1 MNNLSLR
8 YNFACF
14 SAMFLWAFGFPAV
27 EVLLESWGS
36 LTLVFFRFFI
46 TILILIPFW
55 LFMEG
60 VKIIQKAPIFKSII
74 IGFIGWGLGGNLLI
88 VGQKL
93 SDPVTTA
100 ICAAMMP
107 IFGAIVELI
116 YDRRK
121 ITSNIV
127 IGISLAV
134 FGGYLATGVKFSD
147 GKFGLGAI
155 ICIVAVILFAWGTRA
170 STKGLSNLTYLGQ
183 SALTMTGGTIASLVF
198 CLVSLIFGLSETK
211 VGNFDYYHIILLL
224 IFVLVSQTIS
234 QTIWIFGSGKLGVL
248 LASLHSNG
256 LPFYVMLIYVIFFGG
271 SWNWMQ
277 ALGAFIVGVGV
288 IVAQI
293 RK

>member
-1 MNNLSLR
+1 MYNLSLR

-14 SAMFLWAFGFPAV
+14 SAMFLWAFGFPAS

-36 LTLVFFRFFI
+36 FTLNFLRFFV
-46 TILILIPFW
+46 TVLILIPFW
-55 LFMEG
+55 LFVEG
-60 VKIIQKAPIFKSII
+60 KNVFITAPLSKSIV
-74 IGFIGWGLGGNLLI
+74 IGFIGWGLGGNLLLI
-88 VGQKL
+88 GQKL

-107 IFGAIVELI
+107 FFGAVVELI

-121 ITSNIV
+121 ITSYII

-134 FGGYLATGVKFSD
+134 FGGYLATGVQFSD
-147 GKFGLGAI
+147 GQFGLGAI
-155 ICIVAVILFAWGTRA
+155 ICILAVILFAWGTRA

>member
-1 MNNLSLR
+1 MNNMSLR

-14 SAMFLWAFGFPAV
+14 SAMFLWAFGFPAA

-36 LTLVFFRFFI
+36 LILVFFRFFV

-55 LFMEG
+55 IFMEG
-60 VKIIQKAPIFKSII
+60 IKVFQKAPLVKSII
-74 IGFIGWGLGGNLLI
+74 TGFIGWGLGGNLLI
-88 VGQKL
+88 IGQKL

-116 YDRRK
+116 YDSRK
-121 ITSNIV
+121 MTLNIL
-127 IGISLAV
+127 IGITLALV
-134 FGGYLATGVKFSD
+134 GGYLATGVQLSD
-147 GKFGLGAI
+147 GQFGLGAI
-155 ICIVAVILFAWGTRA
+155 ICIIAVILFAWGTRA
-170 STKGLSNLTYLGQ
+170 STKGLSDLTYLGQ

-198 CLVSLIFGLSETK
+198 CLVSFIYGFGETK
-211 VGNFDYYHIILLL
+211 VGNFDYYHIYLLL
-224 IFVLVSQTIS
+224 IFVLLSQTIS

-256 LPFYVMLIYVIFFGG
+256 LPFYVMLIFVIFFGG

-288 IVAQI
+288 IVAQ

>member
-1 MNNLSLR
+1 MYNLSLR

-14 SAMFLWAFGFPAV
+14 SAMFLWAFGFPAA

-36 LTLVFFRFFI
+36 LTLVFFRFFV

-55 LFMEG
+55 IFMEG
-60 VKIIQKAPIFKSII
+60 IKVFQKAPLVKSII
-74 IGFIGWGLGGNLLI
+74 TGFIGWGLGGNLLI
-88 VGQKL
+88 IGQKL

-116 YDRRK
+116 YDSRK
-121 ITSNIV
+121 MTLNIL
-127 IGISLAV
+127 IGITLALV
-134 FGGYLATGVKFSD
+134 GGYLATGVQLSD
-147 GKFGLGAI
+147 GQFGLGAI
-155 ICIVAVILFAWGTRA
+155 ICIIAVILFAWGTRA
-170 STKGLSNLTYLGQ
+170 STKGLSDLTYLGQ

-198 CLVSLIFGLSETK
+198 CLVSFIYSFGETK
-211 VGNFDYYHIILLL
+211 VGNFDYYHIYLLL
-224 IFVLVSQTIS
+224 IFVLLSQTIS

-256 LPFYVMLIYVIFFGG
+256 LPFYVMLIFVIFFGG

-288 IVAQI
+288 IVAQ

>member
-1 MNNLSLR
+1 M
-8 YNFACF
+8 
-14 SAMFLWAFGFPAV
+14 
-27 EVLLESWGS
+27 
-36 LTLVFFRFFI
+36 
-46 TILILIPFW
+46 
-55 LFMEG
+55 
-60 VKIIQKAPIFKSII
+60 I
-74 IGFIGWGLGGNLLI
+74 IGFIGWGLGANFLLI
-88 VGQKL
+88 GQKL

-121 ITSNIV
+121 MSFNIL
-127 IGISLAV
+127 IGVSLALV
-134 FGGYLATGVKFSD
+134 GGYLATGVQFSD
-147 GKFGLGAI
+147 GQFGLGAI
-155 ICIVAVILFAWGTRA
+155 ICIMAVILFAWGTRA

-183 SALTMTGGTIASLVF
+183 SALTMTGGMIASLVF
-198 CLVSLIFGLSETK
+198 CLVSFIFGLGETSRQI
-211 VGNFDYYHIILLL
+211 DYYHI
-224 IFVLVSQTIS
+224 FVINFCFSFSNNFTNYLD
-234 QTIWIFGSGKLGVL
+234 FGSGQLGVL

-277 ALGAFIVGVGV
+277 ALGAFIVGLGV

>member
-14 SAMFLWAFGFPAV
+14 SAMFLWAFGFPAA

-36 LTLVFFRFFI
+36 LILVFFRFFV

-55 LFMEG
+55 IFMEG
-60 VKIIQKAPIFKSII
+60 IKVFQKAPLVKSII
-74 IGFIGWGLGGNLLI
+74 TGFIGWGLGGNLLI
-88 VGQKL
+88 IGQKL

-116 YDRRK
+116 YDSRK
-121 ITSNIV
+121 MTLNIL
-127 IGISLAV
+127 IGITLALV
-134 FGGYLATGVKFSD
+134 GGYLATGVQLSD
-147 GKFGLGAI
+147 GQFGLGAI
-155 ICIVAVILFAWGTRA
+155 ICIIAVILFAWGTRA
-170 STKGLSNLTYLGQ
+170 STKGLSDLTYLGQ
-183 SALTMTGGTIASLVF
+183 SALTMTGGMIASLVF
-198 CLVSLIFGLSETK
+198 CLVSFIYSFGETK
-211 VGNFDYYHIILLL
+211 VGNFDYYHIYLLL
-224 IFVLVSQTIS
+224 IFVLLSQTIS

-256 LPFYVMLIYVIFFGG
+256 LPFYVMLIFVIFFGG

-288 IVAQI
+288 IVAQ

>member
-14 SAMFLWAFGFPAV
+14 SAMFLWAFGFPAA

-36 LTLVFFRFFI
+36 LTLVFFRFFV

-55 LFMEG
+55 IFMEG
-60 VKIIQKAPIFKSII
+60 IKVFQKAPLVKSII
-74 IGFIGWGLGGNLLI
+74 TGFIGWGLGGNLLI
-88 VGQKL
+88 IGQKL

-116 YDRRK
+116 YDSRK
-121 ITSNIV
+121 MTLNIL
-127 IGISLAV
+127 IGITLALV
-134 FGGYLATGVKFSD
+134 GGYLATGVQLSD
-147 GKFGLGAI
+147 GQFGLGAI
-155 ICIVAVILFAWGTRA
+155 ICIIAVILFAWGTRA
-170 STKGLSNLTYLGQ
+170 STKGLSDLTYLGQ
-183 SALTMTGGTIASLVF
+183 SALTMTGGMIASLVF
-198 CLVSLIFGLSETK
+198 CLVSFIYSFGETK
-211 VGNFDYYHIILLL
+211 VGNFDYYHIYLLL
-224 IFVLVSQTIS
+224 IFVLLSQTIS

-256 LPFYVMLIYVIFFGG
+256 LPFYVMLIFVIFFGG

-288 IVAQI
+288 IVAQ

>member
-1 MNNLSLR
+1 MNNLNLR

-14 SAMFLWAFGFPAV
+14 SAMFLWAFGFPAA

-36 LTLVFFRFFI
+36 LILVFFRFFV

-55 LFMEG
+55 IFMEG
-60 VKIIQKAPIFKSII
+60 IKVFQKAPLVKSII
-74 IGFIGWGLGGNLLI
+74 TGFIGWGLGGNLLI
-88 VGQKL
+88 IGQKL

-116 YDRRK
+116 YDSRK
-121 ITSNIV
+121 MTLNIL
-127 IGISLAV
+127 IGITLALV
-134 FGGYLATGVKFSD
+134 GGYLATGVQLSD
-147 GKFGLGAI
+147 GQFGLGAI
-155 ICIVAVILFAWGTRA
+155 ICIIAVILFAWGTRA
-170 STKGLSNLTYLGQ
+170 STKGLSDLTYLGQ
-183 SALTMTGGTIASLVF
+183 SALTMTGGMIASLVF
-198 CLVSLIFGLSETK
+198 CLVSFIYSFGETK
-211 VGNFDYYHIILLL
+211 VGNFDYYHIYLLL
-224 IFVLVSQTIS
+224 IFVLLSQTIS

-256 LPFYVMLIYVIFFGG
+256 LPFYVMLIFVIFFGG

-288 IVAQI
+288 IVAQ

>member
-1 MNNLSLR
+1 M
-8 YNFACF
+8 
-14 SAMFLWAFGFPAV
+14 
-27 EVLLESWGS
+27 
-36 LTLVFFRFFI
+36 
-46 TILILIPFW
+46 
-55 LFMEG
+55 
-60 VKIIQKAPIFKSII
+60 
-74 IGFIGWGLGGNLLI
+74 
-88 VGQKL
+88 
-93 SDPVTTA
+93 
-100 ICAAMMP
+100 
-107 IFGAIVELI
+107 
-116 YDRRK
+116 
-121 ITSNIV
+121 
-127 IGISLAV
+127 
-134 FGGYLATGVKFSD
+134 
-147 GKFGLGAI
+147 
-155 ICIVAVILFAWGTRA
+155 AVILFAWGTRA

-183 SALTMTGGTIASLVF
+183 SALTMTGGTIASLAF

>member
-14 SAMFLWAFGFPAV
+14 SAMFLWAFGFPAA

-36 LTLVFFRFFI
+36 LTLVFFRFFV

-55 LFMEG
+55 IFMEG
-60 VKIIQKAPIFKSII
+60 IKVFQKAPLVKSII
-74 IGFIGWGLGGNLLI
+74 TGFIGWGLGGNLLI
-88 VGQKL
+88 IGQKL

-116 YDRRK
+116 YDSRK
-121 ITSNIV
+121 MTLNIL
-127 IGISLAV
+127 IGITLALV
-134 FGGYLATGVKFSD
+134 GGYLATGVQLSD
-147 GKFGLGAI
+147 GQFGLGAI
-155 ICIVAVILFAWGTRA
+155 ICIIAVILFAWGTRA
-170 STKGLSNLTYLGQ
+170 STKGLSDLTYLGQ

-198 CLVSLIFGLSETK
+198 CLVSFIYGFGETK
-211 VGNFDYYHIILLL
+211 VGNFDYYHVYLLL
-224 IFVLVSQTIS
+224 IFVLLSQTIS

-256 LPFYVMLIYVIFFGG
+256 LPFYVMLIFVIFFGG

-288 IVAQI
+288 IVAQ

>member
-1 MNNLSLR
+1 MNNLDLR

-14 SAMFLWAFGFPAV
+14 LAMFLWAFGFPAA

-36 LTLVFFRFFI
+36 FILVLLRFFI

-55 LFMEG
+55 IFMEG
-60 VKIIQKAPIFKSII
+60 IKVFQKAPLVKSII
-74 IGFIGWGLGGNLLI
+74 TGFIGWGLGGNLLI
-88 VGQKL
+88 IGQKL

-116 YDRRK
+116 YDSRK
-121 ITSNIV
+121 MTLNIL
-127 IGISLAV
+127 IGITLALV
-134 FGGYLATGVKFSD
+134 GGYLATGVQLSD
-147 GKFGLGAI
+147 GQFGLGAI
-155 ICIVAVILFAWGTRA
+155 ICIIAVILFAWGTRA
-170 STKGLSNLTYLGQ
+170 STKGLSDLTYLGQ

-198 CLVSLIFGLSETK
+198 CLVSFIYGFGETK
-211 VGNFDYYHIILLL
+211 VGNFDYYHIYLLL
-224 IFVLVSQTIS
+224 IFVLLSQTIS

-256 LPFYVMLIYVIFFGG
+256 LPFYVMLIFVIFFGG

-288 IVAQI
+288 IVAQ

>member
-8 YNFACF
+8 YHFACF
-14 SAMFLWAFGFPAV
+14 SAMFLWAFGFPAA

-36 LTLVFFRFFI
+36 VTLIFIRFFV
-46 TILILIPFW
+46 TILILIPVW
-55 LFMEG
+55 LFIEG
-60 VKIIQKAPIFKSII
+60 KKVFIKAPIYKSII
-74 IGFIGWGLGGNLLI
+74 IGFIGWGLGANFLLI
-88 VGQKL
+88 GQKL

-121 ITSNIV
+121 MSFNIL
-127 IGISLAV
+127 IGVSLALV
-134 FGGYLATGVKFSD
+134 GGYLATGVQFSD
-147 GKFGLGAI
+147 GKFGFGAI
-155 ICIVAVILFAWGTRA
+155 VCIMAVILFAWGTRA

-183 SALTMTGGTIASLVF
+183 SALTMTGGMIASLVF
-198 CLVSLIFGLSETK
+198 YLISLFFGFGETQ
-211 VGNFDYYHIILLL
+211 VGNADYYHIVLLL

-234 QTIWIFGSGKLGVL
+234 QTIWILGAGQLGVL

-256 LPFYVMLIYVIFFGG
+256 LPFYVMLIIVFFFGG
-271 SWNWMQ
+271 SWNWIQ
-277 ALGAFIVGVGV
+277 ALGAFVVGLGV
-288 IVAQI
+288 IVAQR

>member
-1 MNNLSLR
+1 MYNLSLR

-14 SAMFLWAFGFPAV
+14 SAMFLWAFGFPAA

-36 LTLVFFRFFI
+36 LTLVFFRFFV

-55 LFMEG
+55 IFMEG
-60 VKIIQKAPIFKSII
+60 IKVFQKAPLVKSII
-74 IGFIGWGLGGNLLI
+74 TGFIGWGLGGNLLI
-88 VGQKL
+88 IGQKL

-116 YDRRK
+116 YDSRK
-121 ITSNIV
+121 MTLNIL
-127 IGISLAV
+127 IGITLALV
-134 FGGYLATGVKFSD
+134 GGYLATGVQLSD
-147 GKFGLGAI
+147 GQFGLGAI
-155 ICIVAVILFAWGTRA
+155 ICIIAVILFAWGTRA
-170 STKGLSNLTYLGQ
+170 STKGLSDLTYLGQ

-198 CLVSLIFGLSETK
+198 CLVSFIYGFGETK
-211 VGNFDYYHIILLL
+211 VGNFDYYHIYLLL
-224 IFVLVSQTIS
+224 IFVLLSQTIS

-256 LPFYVMLIYVIFFGG
+256 LPFYVMLIFVIFFGG

-288 IVAQI
+288 IVAQ